1 MTMLSFPVAA
11 YLYDNENEKKPLP
24 DKTLCMN
31 GVQGDQGQ
39 YRHYDVHSLYGW
51 SQTPITLE

>member
-1 MTMLSFPVAA
+1 MAA
-11 YLYDNENEKKPLP
+11 YLYDTENVKKPLP

-51 SQTPITLE
+51 RQAPITLE